1 MLFIKLIESKTSLNI
16 RIKKVDTFETFMILS
31 DLVAF
36 EELRLKEII

>member
-31 DLVAF
+31 DFVAF